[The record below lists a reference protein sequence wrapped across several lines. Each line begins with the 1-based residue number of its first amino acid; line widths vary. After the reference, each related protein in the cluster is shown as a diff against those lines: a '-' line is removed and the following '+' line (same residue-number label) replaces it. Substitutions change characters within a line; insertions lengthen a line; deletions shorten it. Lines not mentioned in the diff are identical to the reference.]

1 MLQNFDGI
9 DILSLSETHITDQDP
24 ESFFEITGFTFVR
37 NYRKTGKG
45 GGVAAYISNNLMW
58 KRREDLESKIMEF
71 IWIELM
77 FEHSKNILIGI
88 FYRPPDSSKYLNR
101 DFNNAFNERMSLVSA
116 LSNES
121 IVLGDFNVNYLIPGD
136 NAEFKAI
143 LNLYGFKQIVEKP
156 TRVGDSTGS
165 LIDIIATNNPAS
177 IKDSGVIPLSIGDHD
192 MVGCVRKLNSIPV

>member
-1 MLQNFDGI
+1 
-9 DILSLSETHITDQDP
+9 
-24 ESFFEITGFTFVR
+24 
-37 NYRKTGKG
+37 
-45 GGVAAYISNNLMW
+45 MW
-58 KRREDLESKIMEF
+58 KRREDLESEIIEC

-77 FEHSKNILIGI
+77 FEYSKNILIGI
-88 FYRPPDSSKYLNR
+88 FYRPPDSSKYLHR
-101 DFNNAFNERMSLVSA
+101 DFNNVFNEMMSLVSA

-165 LIDIIATNNPAS
+165 LIDIIATNNPAP
-177 IKDSGVIPLSIGDHD
+177 IKD
-192 MVGCVRKLNSIPV
+192 